1 MARALRDEAANQ
13 AAGAA
18 APGGAEPLV
27 DLDFRRGGA
36 AALGLVTCLRP
47 TPGTVEDSRG
57 VWRVVPAD
65 TPRLSDCGLLV
76 EEARTNW
83 IRNNAMA
90 GAAEGTP
97 GDLPTHW
104 SVTLP
109 EGCAGRVVE
118 TGTLDGIDYI
128 DLGVTGEARGG
139 SFAIA
144 FEPAGAVP
152 AAAAQA
158 WACSAFFQVV
168 SDDGE
173 VPLSAPRLAVSALT
187 ATGNEI
193 EAATVN
199 LAPERFERAHVIM
212 RETPAGTTSL
222 VPHLAAGQAWSG
234 AVDFVVRIGWPQLE
248 LGSCPTSPIRTA
260 GATATRD
267 ADHLVAPLSVAGP
280 CTIVAEFTAAFA
292 TIERQSERRVVW
304 ELRDGKGRTCAL
316 VAGDAAGEGHPIL
329 AIADETGRGVA
340 RSVRGFE
347 AGALLRVGATLS
359 SDVIESGCV
368 ALNGTPN
375 SLLKGWLGGADAAL
389 TLGRDAS
396 GQGTFCGTLRRLT
409 IYPRAL
415 GISELMALT
424 RPLRGEAAVRPSR
437 TPAQAAIPRAP
448 EPEPEVPAAALP
460 VEEPASARQ
469 EPGPLAAAARRL
481 FAFRRRT
488 DPVLDT
494 PGPAPEP
501 REATAPETGP
511 REAMA
516 AGHEPERTAPAASPE
531 PEPEPHPALLAAQQ
545 QVSELEARL
554 VAEQARAEALE
565 RAHQQ
570 EHAKFAEQIA
580 TLEATF
586 LGARAD
592 TQASAQAAA
601 ETVARLAELE
611 AARSALQADLDEARG
626 RASELE
632 AALTAERARAAELDE
647 RARSHE
653 ERQPQVEADLEAARR
668 RAAEAQMQAAVEQAA
683 RTRSEAEQARLERR
697 IESLQAGIEE
707 TRALAAAS
715 ARVASEEAARAAEV
729 EAGLRQELDEARRH
743 GSELEAALAAER
755 ALWAEHERSAEEER
769 AEVERRMAQ
778 LDGRAEEALARA
790 AGMTERLTEAE
801 ARRAELAQ
809 ALEEAQTLAS
819 ALTAK
824 LESEEAL
831 RTEREQAHEDERALL
846 LRDVAALESR
856 AAAAEERAAA
866 LDARAAELAAV
877 LDKRNASEQGDNADL
892 GAVAQA
898 HHEEREALQRHVR
911 DLQERLDEAL
921 SRAAAGADRMAALD
935 DAQAALAER
944 LDQARVERAELAER
958 VEAAEAERARLE
970 RGHAEA
976 RDASAEQLAA
986 LQVRVAEALSQA
998 SAAAGAL
1005 AAVEQQR
1012 AALAAAL
1019 EDARRRAAEVE
1030 TGARAEATLP
1040 RKAELEHKDESDPR
1054 TEELARVRTQ
1064 LEALLAA
1071 DSSASQVNA
1080 ATIPAEPAPAQQSLD
1095 GHPVAES
1102 SPAAAEARLVA
1113 EDGPAQPTT
1122 TTEVE
1127 HQPGASSEERPRRSW
1142 RAGVALVALAAGAAL
1157 GAVMVVQPQHR
1168 TAMLSAVTG
1177 VGSPPSRM
1185 ALSPPYVP
1193 TDGVT
1198 FSAGFD
1204 TVRLAG
1210 LDAPSWSAACR
1221 DTGGAL
1227 WPCGLRARE
1236 ALIGLIK
1243 ARPVTCLPAASG
1255 QQPLAASCALD
1266 GQDLGAMLV
1275 EQGWAR
1281 PSDAKAYTV
1290 EAAEARRTR
1299 RGLWATGE
1307 WGASA
1312 EPSRTVGEAA
1322 GAGGRS

>member
-18 APGGAEPLV
+18 APGGPEPLV

-65 TPRLSDCGLLV
+65 TPRLSDCGLLI
-76 EEARTNW
+76 EEGRTNW

-139 SFAIA
+139 SFAVA
-144 FEPAGAVP
+144 FEAAGAVP

-173 VPLSAPRLAVSALT
+173 VPLAAPRLAVSALT
-187 ATGNEI
+187 AAGKEI
-193 EAATVN
+193 EAATIN

-212 RETPAGTTSL
+212 HETPAGTTSL
-222 VPHLAAGQAWSG
+222 VPHLAAGQAWLG

-248 LGSCPTSPIRTA
+248 PGSSPTSPIRTA
-260 GATATRD
+260 GAKETRD

-316 VAGDAAGEGHPIL
+316 VAGDAAGEGHPTL

-437 TPAQAAIPRAP
+437 PPAQAAIPRAP
-448 EPEPEVPAAALP
+448 EPEVSAAARP
-460 VEEPASARQ
+460 AVEEPASARQ

-488 DPVLDT
+488 DPVLET
-494 PGPAPEP
+494 PGPEPEP

-516 AGHEPERTAPAASPE
+516 AGHEPERTAAAASPE
-531 PEPEPHPALLAAQQ
+531 PEPAPDPALLAAQQ

-565 RAHQQ
+565 RAHQ
-570 EHAKFAEQIA
+570 EAHAKFAEQIA

-586 LGARAD
+586 LRGRAD
-592 TQASAQAAA
+592 TQASAQAAG
-601 ETVARLAELE
+601 ETVARIAELQ
-611 AARSALQADLDEARG
+611 AARSALQAGLDEARG
-626 RASELE
+626 RASDLE
-632 AALTAERARAAELDE
+632 AGLTAERARAAELDA

-653 ERQPQVEADLEAARR
+653 ERQPQLEAELEAARR
-668 RAAEAQMQAAVEQAA
+668 RASAAQMQAAVEQAA

-697 IESLQAGIEE
+697 IATLQAGIEE

-715 ARVASEEAARAAEV
+715 ARVANEEAARAAEV
-729 EAGLRQELDEARRH
+729 EAGLGQELDEARRH
-743 GSELEAALAAER
+743 GAELEAALAAER
-755 ALWAEHERSAEEER
+755 ALWTEHERSAEEQR

-824 LESEEAL
+824 LEGEEAL
-831 RTEREQAHEDERALL
+831 RAEREQAHEEERALL

-856 AAAAEERAAA
+856 AAAAEERGAA

-877 LDKRNASEQGDNADL
+877 LDVRGASEQGDNANL
-892 GAVAQA
+892 AAVAQA
-898 HHEEREALQRHVR
+898 HDEEREALQRQVR
-911 DLQERLDEAL
+911 DLEERLDEAL

-958 VEAAEAERARLE
+958 VEAAEAERASPE
-970 RGHAEA
+970 RSHAEA
-976 RDASAEQLAA
+976 RNASAEQLAA
-986 LQVRVAEALSQA
+986 VQVRVAEALSQA

-1012 AALAAAL
+1012 AALAASL
-1019 EDARRRAAEVE
+1019 DEARRRASEVE
-1030 TGARAEATLP
+1030 PRMRAEATLP
-1040 RKAELEHKDESDPR
+1040 PKAEREHGDESEPR

-1080 ATIPAEPAPAQQSLD
+1080 ATVAPEPAPAQQTLD
-1095 GHPVAES
+1095 RHPVAES
-1102 SPAAAEARLVA
+1102 SPAAAEAPPAA

-1127 HQPGASSEERPRRSW
+1127 HQPSASSDERPRRSW
-1142 RAGVALVALAAGAAL
+1142 RAGVAFVALAAGAAV
-1157 GAVMVVQPQHR
+1157 GALLVVEPQR
-1168 TAMLSAVTG
+1168 GTAILSAVTG
-1177 VGSPPSRM
+1177 VSSPPSRM
-1185 ALSPPYVP
+1185 TLSPPYVP
-1193 TDGVT
+1193 SDGVT
-1198 FSAGFD
+1198 FSAGFE
-1204 TVRLAG
+1204 TVRLEG
-1210 LDAPSWSAACR
+1210 LEAPSWSAVCR

-1236 ALIGLIK
+1236 ALVGLIK
-1243 ARPVTCLPAASG
+1243 ARPVTCLSAASG

-1266 GQDLGAMLV
+1266 GRDLGAMLV